1 MGRGAFAVG
10 VVAVVGLSVVPA
22 PTLTQVPAWMI
33 FWDKLQHGIA
43 YASVA
48 GVGTLG
54 FGATGRGRRNVALG
68 LIALGAGLE
77 VVQYFLPTRSF
88 DLADLLANT
97 TGIAIGLG
105 GAVGLL
111 RLATG
116 RPRCDDASPAS

>member
-1 MGRGAFAVG
+1 MTFSAGASAMTT
-10 VVAVVGLSVVPA
+10 ARC
-22 PTLTQVPAWMI
+22 
-33 FWDKLQHGIA
+33 
-43 YASVA
+43 
-48 GVGTLG
+48 
-54 FGATGRGRRNVALG
+54 ATGRGRRNVALG